1 MAKRSTCEL
10 EQGTAGTHPMTCMLT
25 GSRLFKELA
34 TSLLSRSRRDQKRQP
49 SEDVHNSLLAPQSA
63 YARLKAEV
71 HRTKLE
77 LTPSQP
83 QSATF
88 GQQAKAATDESANLS
103 EQVKAAQEAA
113 SQMHLHDL
121 EVQRNLERDLA
132 VLSRQVTSQL
142 STIEQSNQKTAVL
155 KQLVSTLR
163 SRNQIQ
169 RQGSQV
175 EQRKLVT
182 FRTTCAGLTKELR
195 QVQQQLTQCQAQSGL
210 LQARAEAASDRS
222 IKMGKQLQIAK
233 QSALQTRLQ
242 IEEVQ
247 RKLESALAD
256 MATLEAYNTS
266 CQVII
271 IIMPATS
278 MYHHIRSTHIHF
290 GHSLT

>member
-1 MAKRSTCEL
+1 MP
-10 EQGTAGTHPMTCMLT
+10 AGSPLFNHLSQMKCT
-25 GSRLFKELA
+25 RFKELA
-34 TSLLSRSRRDQKRQP
+34 TSLLSRSQRDQKRQP

-63 YARLKAEV
+63 YARLKAEM

-77 LTPSQP
+77 LTPFQA

-88 GQQAKAATDESANLS
+88 GQQARAAIDESANLS

-121 EVQRNLERDLA
+121 EVQRNLERNLA
-132 VLSRQVTSQL
+132 VLSRQVASQL
-142 STIEQSNQKTAVL
+142 STIEMSNQKTAVL

-163 SRNQIQ
+163 SRNQIR
-169 RQGSQV
+169 RQGSYV
-175 EQRKLVT
+175 AQRKLVT
-182 FRTTCAGLTKELR
+182 FKITCARLTKDLR
-195 QVQQQLTQCQAQSGL
+195 QVQQQLTRCQAQSSF

-222 IKMGKQLQIAK
+222 VKVGKQLQVAK
-233 QSALQTRLQ
+233 QSALQARLQ
-242 IEEVQ
+242 NEEVQ

-256 MATLEAYNTS
+256 MATLKASTIS
-266 CQVII
+266 CQVI

-278 MYHHIRSTHIHF
+278 MYYHIRSTHMLF